1 MHEENKPL
9 DYSIAQRLLPLIN
22 VQGTN
27 SKQKLK
33 DLQAMLPE
41 EKFSISANIL
51 KDIISLGEEGEI
63 YENQFNYFLTL
74 SHA

>member
-1 MHEENKPL
+1 MNEENKTL

-27 SKQKLK
+27 SQQKLK

-51 KDIISLGEEGEI
+51 KDKNSLGEEGEI

-74 SHA
+74 SQA

>member
-1 MHEENKPL
+1 
-9 DYSIAQRLLPLIN
+9 
-22 VQGTN
+22 
-27 SKQKLK
+27 
-33 DLQAMLPE
+33 MLPE